1 MAKLDKIRKNISNL
15 NRNDLLLKY
24 AFDDSEGVSHYHVY
38 LAATYM
44 VTARPLGTLCLRVG
58 LPPKVVWDKQV
69 TSHVDLC
76 ATGPDEDT
84 V

>member
-1 MAKLDKIRKNISNL
+1 MAKLAKIRKNISNL

-24 AFDDSEGVSHYHVY
+24 AFDDKDGVSHYHVF
-38 LAATYM
+38 LAATYT

-58 LPPKVVWDKQV
+58 RQPTVTWDKHV

-76 ATGPDEDT
+76 AAGPDEDE